1 MNDLLT
7 REWRENPLSAWL
19 LALGILAGAIAVFLL
34 VRWLVV
40 RRLGGAAKR
49 TKNWVDDLVVDVI
62 QRTKTWFIILLAAVA
77 AAQILTLPAGALGAL
92 RSVLV
97 VGSLLQLAI
106 WGNGLISFWVRQY
119 DRTRSDA
126 SGAATIQAVGFL
138 GRLALAV
145 VIILTAL
152 RNFGVDITALVAGL
166 GIGGIAIALAA
177 QNILGDLFAALS
189 IVLDRPFVIGDF
201 IVVDNL
207 SGTVEHVGLKTTR
220 IRSLG
225 GEQIVVSNTD
235 LLKSRISNYRRLAER
250 RVVLGLLVSHE
261 TSPAVVAR
269 LPQMLREIVERQ
281 APVRFERAH
290 FVRISEL
297 GLQLE
302 VVYHVLSSD
311 YNLHMDIQQA
321 VSLAILDALRG
332 EGVSLASSTR
342 ITAAMA
348 GAAAVA
354 NEAS

>member
-1 MNDLLT
+1 MSDFLT
-7 REWRENPLSAWL
+7 REWRANPISAWL
-19 LALGILAGAIAVFLL
+19 LALGILAGALAVFLL

-40 RRLGGAAKR
+40 RRLGGTAKR

-62 QRTKTWFIILLAAVA
+62 QRTKVWFIIVLAGVA
-77 AAQILTLPAGALGAL
+77 AAQILTLPPGPLRAL
-92 RSVLV
+92 RSILV
-97 VGSLLQLAI
+97 IGALLQLGI
-106 WGNGLISFWVRQY
+106 WGNGLISFWMRVY
-119 DRTRSDA
+119 TSTRSDS

-138 GRLALAV
+138 GRLALAA

-207 SGTVEHVGLKTTR
+207 EGTVEHVGLKTTR
-220 IRSLG
+220 LRSLG

-235 LLKSRISNYRRLAER
+235 LLKSRIRNYRRLAER
-250 RVVLGLLVSHE
+250 RVSLGLLVAHE
-261 TSPAVVAR
+261 TAPAVVAR

-290 FVRISEL
+290 LAGITEL
-297 GLQLE
+297 GLRLE
-302 VVYHVLSSD
+302 VVYHVLSAD

-321 VSLAILDALRG
+321 VGLALLDALRG
-332 EGVSLASSTR
+332 EGISLASSTR
-342 ITAAMA
+342 ITATAA
-348 GAAAVA
+348 AAAVA
-354 NEAS
+354 HEPA